1 MNASVRDAY
10 VRASG
15 VPTLR
20 HDIAEEGRPIPRW
33 SSRRERSAHAEY
45 AESDWSLSCRST
57 PPISARGEHLTPRP
71 SNPSEAVGG
80 QRAVTPPA
88 SVIVPPPSGGA
99 SRDAVVI
106 RPPTFGR
113 DRRLAAYPVAKDD
126 VVAAGQPAPSS
137 PAAPTVST
145 ETPEVETNSQWTDES
160 ASPGEKRAAIST
172 GLRWTIIGRF
182 ASEAA
187 NLLGVAIL
195 ARLVAPAEFGRCAIA
210 LIVLLLA
217 NVPTQAVQYSL
228 VQRKEIDRDHLKT
241 GQTLAIFIGVA
252 MCGLCLALSYTI
264 APIVFGER
272 TAVLVRLM
280 IPACFINSV
289 NTVQYSILARR
300 LEFRRL
306 TQVDMMIS
314 LVTAAVSISLA
325 ASGLNGEAI
334 VLGAV
339 AGCTAGYILLC
350 CWILPPIPN
359 FRRRSAREL
368 LRSGIPAASNAA
380 SMVCFQNCDYVIVGA
395 RVGPLQAGYYFRA
408 YTLGVVY
415 QMKVT
420 NVITALG
427 FPVLSRVPSEDEV
440 QRLRRRMVNTITLIL
455 FPLLTVLAIVAA
467 RFVTFFY
474 GPAWR
479 AAVVPVQILTIGGA
493 AMLIAQ
499 AVTVTLLATGRVRAV
514 MLWGW
519 GHFFAYG
526 GAVFAVARLGLPA
539 VAAAA
544 AVVHTTFLLISYV
557 LLLRGRIR
565 QALKTFAEDVLPAAV
580 CSVGNQRRRL
590 RK

>member
-1 MNASVRDAY
+1 MRKPTGRS
-10 VRASG
+10 RACARLGS
-15 VPTLR
+15 PL
-20 HDIAEEGRPIPRW
+20 EGT
-33 SSRRERSAHAEY
+33 S
-45 AESDWSLSCRST
+45 
-57 PPISARGEHLTPRP
+57 
-71 SNPSEAVGG
+71 
-80 QRAVTPPA
+80 
-88 SVIVPPPSGGA
+88 
-99 SRDAVVI
+99 
-106 RPPTFGR
+106 
-113 DRRLAAYPVAKDD
+113 AAYPVAKENE
-126 VVAAGQPAPSS
+126 VAAGQPAPPS
-137 PAAPTVST
+137 PVARTLSK
-145 ETPEVETNSQWTDES
+145 ETAEVDTNPQWADES
-160 ASPGEKRAAIST
+160 ASPGGNRAAIGT
-172 GLRWTIIGRF
+172 GLRWTIIGRVV
-182 ASEAA
+182 SEAA
-187 NLLGVAIL
+187 NLLGVAVL
-195 ARLVAPAEFGRCAIA
+195 ARLVAPAEFGRYAIA

-217 NVPTQAVQYSL
+217 NVPTQAVQYSI
-228 VQRKEIDRDHLKT
+228 VQRRQIDRDHLKT

-252 MCGLCLALSYTI
+252 MCGLCLAISYTI
-264 APIVFGER
+264 APIVFGEP

-306 TQVDMMIS
+306 TQVDMTIS
-314 LVTAAVSISLA
+314 LVTAAVSIPLA
-325 ASGLNGEAI
+325 AIGLNGVAM
-334 VLGAV
+334 VLGTV

-359 FRRRSAREL
+359 FRRRSARDL
-368 LRSGIPAASNAA
+368 LRPGIPAASNAA

-395 RVGPLQAGYYFRA
+395 RVSPLQAGYYFRA

-415 QMKVT
+415 QTKVT

-440 QRLRRRMVNTITLIL
+440 QRLLQRMVKTITLIL
-455 FPLLTVLAIVAA
+455 FPLLTTLAIVAP

-499 AVTVTLLATGRVRAV
+499 AVTIALLATGRVRAV

-519 GHFFAYG
+519 GHFLAYG
-526 GAVFAVARLGLPA
+526 GAVFVVARLGLPA

-544 AVVHTTFLLISYV
+544 AVVHTTFLLIAYL

-565 QALKTFAEDVLPAAV
+565 QALKTFAEDVLPAVV
-580 CSVGNQRRRL
+580 CSVGLTVVALPVDLFGLTSGVPVLPYLLIIALAGGAGYFLSLRLWFPTELRHLGLLARRL
-590 RK
+590 LPVRAHPLFDRFIVRRQTQPAA